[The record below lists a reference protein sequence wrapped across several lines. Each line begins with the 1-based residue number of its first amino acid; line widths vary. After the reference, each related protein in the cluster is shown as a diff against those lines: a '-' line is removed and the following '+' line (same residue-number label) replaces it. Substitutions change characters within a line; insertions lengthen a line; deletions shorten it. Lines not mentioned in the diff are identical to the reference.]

1 MLVKDNQIIS
11 DDDDDDEESSES
23 IAFAPPVQKVAVKQ

>member
-23 IAFAPPVQKVAVKQ
+23 IAFAPPVQKVAVK